1 MLTTLPKT
9 TGAASSGLHKE
20 KIKMN
25 DNDRTFFGLNKEPF
39 GADISLSEILKTPE
53 LVDVKDRFDYVIR
66 LGAIGLVTGEVGSGK
81 STALRYALEKLHP
94 SEYRSLYI
102 TASSGSIMEFY
113 RQFVDALDIH
123 LSSNSKVI
131 MVRMIKKEIIALT
144 LEKKMKIVLIVDEA
158 SLMRLEVFAELH
170 TICQFEKDSKP
181 WLPVILAGQN
191 NLIDKL
197 TYRSSQPLASR
208 IVAKSHL
215 EGVDLKGMETYL
227 QHHLTI
233 AGIDQMLFDQT
244 AVTAIHQGSGGL
256 FRKAN
261 HLARGALIAATAN
274 KSGVVNAEHVRLAA
288 TEVF

>member
-1 MLTTLPKT
+1 
-9 TGAASSGLHKE
+9 
-20 KIKMN
+20 MN
-25 DNDRTFFGLNKEPF
+25 DNYRAFFGLNKEPF

-53 LVDVKDRFDYVIR
+53 LVNVKDRFDYVIR

-94 SEYRSLYI
+94 SEYRPLYI

-123 LSSNSKVI
+123 LSSNSKAI
-131 MVRMIKKEIIALT
+131 MVRMIKKEITDLIR
-144 LEKKMKIVLIVDEA
+144 EKKMKIVLIVDEA

-181 WLPVILAGQN
+181 WLPIILAGQN

-197 TYRSSQPLASR
+197 TWRSSQPLASR

-215 EGVDLKGMETYL
+215 EGVDLKGMEKYL

-233 AGIDQMLFDQT
+233 AGVDQMLFEPT
-244 AVTAIHQGSGGL
+244 SVTAIHQGSGGL

-261 HLARGALIAATAN
+261 HLARGALIAATAD